1 MVVGA
6 MDLGQVLTIV
16 FTSVVAAST
25 IVYAFLTWRL
35 VSETRSMRKAQ
46 TDPRVSVHAVV
57 NEQAGNGRI
66 DLVIRNE
73 GQGAAEEIHFDFE
86 GDPTYF
92 NNERPID
99 ELPVLKHGLKY
110 LGPQQE
116 FRIILG
122 HLLGETYRRAIEG
135 PWTFKLRYKNVT
147 GDQVED
153 LYIVDFSQFVGL
165 MLTGP
170 SPLKDIEK
178 HLGAIQKDL
187 HFVTT
192 GFSKLHVLT
201 QTKEEARR
209 EMEELMERQ
218 RKIRADKDGVESNRT
233 NESQVE

>member
-1 MVVGA
+1 
-6 MDLGQVLTIV
+6 MDLGEILTIV
-16 FTSVVAAST
+16 FTGVVAVST
-25 IVYAFLTWRL
+25 VVYAVLTWRL
-35 VSETRSMRKAQ
+35 VSETRSMRRAQ
-46 TDPRVSVHAVV
+46 TDPRVSVHVEA

-92 NNERPID
+92 NNKRPID

-122 HLLGETYRRAIEG
+122 YLLGETYRRAIEG

-153 LYIVDFSQFVGL
+153 LYIVDFSQFAGL
-165 MLTGP
+165 MTGGP
-170 SPLKDIEK
+170 SPLKEIEK
-178 HLGAIQKDL
+178 HLGAMQKDL
-187 HFVTT
+187 RHVTT

-201 QTKEEARR
+201 QTKEEARG
-209 EMEELMERQ
+209 EMEELMERR
-218 RKIRADKDGVESNRT
+218 RKIRADKDGVESNST

>member
-1 MVVGA
+1 
-6 MDLGQVLTIV
+6 MDLGEVLTII
-16 FTSVVAAST
+16 FTGVVAFST
-25 IVYAFLTWRL
+25 VVYAVLTGKL
-35 VSETRSMRKAQ
+35 VSETRSMRRAQ
-46 TDPRVSVHAVV
+46 TDPRVSVHVEA
-57 NEQAGNGRI
+57 NEQAGNSRI

-99 ELPVLKHGLKY
+99 ELPVLKNGLKY

-122 HLLGETYRRAIEG
+122 YLLGETYRRAIEG

-147 GDQVED
+147 GGQARDT
-153 LYIVDFSQFVGL
+153 YIVDFSQFAGL
-165 MLTGP
+165 MTGGQ
-170 SPLKDIEK
+170 SPLKEIEK
-178 HLGAIQKDL
+178 HLGTIQKDL
-187 HFVTT
+187 NHVTT
-192 GFSKLHVLT
+192 GFRKLHVLT

-218 RKIRADKDGVESNRT
+218 RKIRADKDEVESNRT
-233 NESQVE
+233 NES